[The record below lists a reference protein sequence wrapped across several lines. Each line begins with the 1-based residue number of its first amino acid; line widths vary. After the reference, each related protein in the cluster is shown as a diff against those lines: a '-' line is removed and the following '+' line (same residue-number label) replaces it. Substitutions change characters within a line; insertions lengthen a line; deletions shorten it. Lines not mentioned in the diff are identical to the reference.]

1 MFGWVWLSGF
11 LVTFAALFG
20 LCVYVGKGEAAEGK
34 DISEVM
40 KDFFEYVFACWVF
53 SLLSWLAFAL
63 TIAMIIILKARKNA
77 EV

>member
-1 MFGWVWLSGF
+1 MFGWFWLSGF

-40 KDFFEYVFACWVF
+40 KDF
-53 SLLSWLAFAL
+53 SL